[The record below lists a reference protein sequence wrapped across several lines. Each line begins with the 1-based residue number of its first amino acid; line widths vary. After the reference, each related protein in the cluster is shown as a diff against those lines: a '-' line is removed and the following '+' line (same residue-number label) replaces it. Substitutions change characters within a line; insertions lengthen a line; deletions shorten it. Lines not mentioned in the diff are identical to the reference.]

1 MKKLILLPVILTF
14 ILACN
19 RQDSN
24 VDLQIAV
31 PVSVEEIKYKPIEEF
46 VTATGTVYAIQEVDL
61 KAETAGFYRLAKN
74 KTTGKPFALGDVVKK
89 DEIIIYLD
97 NPELENSI
105 KIESQKLNL
114 DISEREFEKQKSLYE
129 KGGVTLREL
138 KNAEISFIDAKY
150 NYENALLQLAKTKV
164 TAPFEGVI
172 VDMPYHTE
180 GTRVTTDS
188 RMVQLMNYRNL
199 YSEFNLPGKDL
210 PQIKVNQRVRIMN
223 YSVPDDT
230 LWGTVTQVAPAF
242 DPDSRS
248 FKTSID
254 VENPQL
260 IFRPGMFI
268 KAEIIVAHEDSA
280 IVIPKD
286 IILAQGDE
294 KWVYTVVKGA
304 ADRRR
309 ITTGIENPL
318 EVQVLEGLKVEERL
332 VVKGFETLQRNSKV
346 KIIR

>member
-1 MKKLILLPVILTF
+1 MKKLILLLIILIF
-14 ILACN
+14 FLACN

-24 VDLQIAV
+24 VDLQIAI

-61 KAETAGFYRLAKN
+61 KAETPGFYRLAEN
-74 KTTGKPFALGDVVKK
+74 KTTGRPFTLGEQIKK
-89 DEIIIYLD
+89 GEIIIYLD

-138 KNAEISFIDAKY
+138 KNAEISFIDAQY
-150 NYENALLQLAKTKV
+150 NYESALLQLAKTKV
-164 TAPFEGVI
+164 IAPFDGI
-172 VDMPYHTE
+172 IIDLPYHTE

-188 RMVQLMNYRNL
+188 RMVQLMNYKRL

-210 PQIKVNQRVRIMN
+210 PQIKADQRVRVMN

-230 LWGTVTQVAPAF
+230 LWGKVTQVAPAF

-248 FKTSID
+248 FKTSIEVD
-254 VENPQL
+254 NSQM

>member
-1 MKKLILLPVILTF
+1 M
-14 ILACN
+14 
-19 RQDSN
+19 
-24 VDLQIAV
+24 QIAV

-46 VTATGTVYAIQEVDL
+46 VTATGTVYAIQEVEL
-61 KAETAGFYRLAKN
+61 KAETAGFYRLGVNAA
-74 KTTGKPFALGDVVKK
+74 TGKPFVLGDQVKK
-89 DEIIIYLD
+89 DDVIVYLD
-97 NPELENSI
+97 NPELENTI

-138 KNAEISFIDAKY
+138 KNAEISFIDAQYSY
-150 NYENALLQLAKTKV
+150 NNALLQLAKTKV
-164 TAPFEGVI
+164 IAPFDGI
-172 VDMPYHTE
+172 IIDLPYHTP

-188 RMVQLMNYRNL
+188 RMVQLMNYREL
-199 YSEFNLPGKDL
+199 YSEFNLPGKSL
-210 PQIKVNQRVRIMN
+210 PLIKADQRVRVMN

-248 FKTSID
+248 FKLSIK
-254 VENPQL
+254 VRNTAL
-260 IFRPGMFI
+260 IFRPGMFV

-294 KWVYTVVKGA
+294 KWVYTVVRGA

-318 EVQVLEGLKVEERL
+318 EVQVTEGLKVDERL
-332 VVKGFETLQRNSKV
+332 VVKGFETLRRNSKV